1 MRHPDM
7 TGRLLALLGVW
18 VLSLA
23 PTGAALALVAHRT
36 TAARATVT
44 FSDASFGVSPSA
56 LEAGATTFVVV
67 NRGKKRHAFE
77 ITGPGLKAAH
87 TPALA
92 AGKSAT
98 LTVTLRPGA
107 YMLSDPVGLS
117 AYNVQY
123 IDVTPAAVLSA
134 TGDSSVIAPPV
145 ALPPMCGSTA
155 GTP

>member
-1 MRHPDM
+1 MRHPGKTD
-7 TGRLLALLGVW
+7 RLRVMLGASVLTLALASTALG
-18 VLSLA
+18 
-23 PTGAALALVAHRT
+23 GVAHQ
-36 TAARATVT
+36 ASVARATVT
-44 FSDASFGVSPSA
+44 FNDGSFGITPAA

-67 NRGKKRHAFE
+67 NKGKKRHVFE
-77 ITGPGLKAAH
+77 ISGPGLKAAR

-92 AGKSAT
+92 AGTRAT

-123 IDVTPAAVLSA
+123 IDVAPAAVLSA
-134 TGDSSVIAPPV
+134 TGDSSVVAPPV